1 MGGQPNG
8 SSAPFPRLRWV
19 NRRGRC
25 ASSQVS
31 HFTLGTFSA
40 NGLRTPPSL
49 GRTMAVPV
57 PCRLLPHLLRG
68 LRLVTALMPLP
79 L

>member
-25 ASSQVS
+25 VSSQVS
-31 HFTLGTFSA
+31 HFTLGTFSV
-40 NGLRTPPSL
+40 NGLRTPPPWVTLRPFQLSVFLLLVFVL
-49 GRTMAVPV
+49 GYDV
-57 PCRLLPHLLRG
+57 
-68 LRLVTALMPLP
+68 
-79 L
+79 